1 MLYLM
6 ITLHLFI
13 GATLAG
19 VAIIALLVAGH
30 TATHLLIGAVVLGFV
45 FAFPVAWM
53 VARGMNQK

>member
-1 MLYLM
+1 MFYLLL
-6 ITLHLFI
+6 TLHLFI

-19 VAIIALLVAGH
+19 VGLIALLVAGH

-53 VARGMNQK
+53 VARGMHR